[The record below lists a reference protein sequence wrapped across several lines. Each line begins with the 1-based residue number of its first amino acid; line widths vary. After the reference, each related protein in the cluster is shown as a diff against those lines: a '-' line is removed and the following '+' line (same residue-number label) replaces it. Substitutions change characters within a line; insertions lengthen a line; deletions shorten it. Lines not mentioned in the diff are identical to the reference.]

1 MSANNQN
8 SLAMARGTLEQYKFE
23 LNKTRILVSNFVLTR
38 KGPKKCPFGVYNILI
53 YDIYMIYFMDYVS
66 GYKLVR
72 GLIVHGI

>member
-23 LNKTRILVSNFVLTR
+23 LNKTRILVSSFVLTR
-38 KGPKKCPFGVYNILI
+38 KGPKKCPFG
-53 YDIYMIYFMDYVS
+53 IYFMDYVL